1 MTCPLHVSSSFVLYL
16 RDKKD
21 IRSRHKV
28 FINLEKDFFEV
39 DEVTTVNNNGFD
51 KDGIIVFGNLA

>member
-1 MTCPLHVSSSFVLYL
+1 LW
-16 RDKKD
+16 DKKD

-39 DEVTTVNNNGFD
+39 DEVTTVNNNGYD
-51 KDGIIVFGNLA
+51 KDGIIVFGNLP

>member
-1 MTCPLHVSSSFVLYL
+1 
-16 RDKKD
+16 
-21 IRSRHKV
+21 V